1 MSFPNLSALAVR
13 ERSVTLFFL
22 ILSIIAG
29 LYAFNSLGRA
39 EDPPFTVRVM
49 VVSVLWPGATP
60 DELQT
65 QVVDRLERRIQEVDY
80 FLKVETTIRPGRAD
94 MMVEFEDFSPSDI
107 VPDLFYEV
115 RKRMLDES
123 PRLPAGVIGPIVND
137 DFSDVYFSM
146 IALMAPGLPMSELVK
161 DADNIRDRLQ
171 RVKGIQKVF
180 LLGERPQR
188 LHINFDRAKLANLG
202 LSAPDVLTAIQAN
215 NDLVPAGQ
223 IETAGARVY
232 VRIDADLTD
241 LQALANVPLR
251 VNNRVI
257 RLGDIAEV
265 ERGYEEPPTYMIR
278 ASGQDSVLLGVVA
291 ADGEDGLALGERLSA
306 FLALERKELPLG
318 MSLSQIT
325 NQADAIAQAVD
336 LFQIKFLVAMAVVMA
351 VSVLAIGLRAGLI
364 VGLSIPLTL
373 GLTFVLMKLTGMN
386 LDRISLGA
394 LIIAL
399 GLLVDDAIIAIEMM
413 IVKMEQGWD
422 RVRAASHAWEVTA
435 APMLF
440 GTLVTVAGFV
450 PIGFARSAVG
460 EYAGGIFWVLAFALL
475 VSWVVA
481 VTFTPYLGVKI
492 LPEIKQD
499 SAQNAQSSQ
508 NAHYAHDLLYRT
520 PGYERLRAIITW
532 CVTRRKRVV
541 LATLAALVLS
551 IAGMAGPVE
560 KQFFPSSDRPEV
572 LISVY
577 LPEGSA
583 IGVTDSVVRALERDL
598 IDRPEIETLSA
609 YIGAGAPRFF
619 ISANP
624 EQPNPG
630 FAKMIAVT
638 QDDKSRETLIEF
650 LNGRIA
656 EGTYAQ
662 ARVRVARLLFGPPV
676 DWPVSFR
683 VTGPDTLVL
692 RTIGHQVRNV
702 MQQNPHMVDPNL
714 DWDERAPTLDLDMDT
729 QVLRTL
735 GLTPREVA
743 LQLQFQLNGVPV
755 TNVREGTRSVQVRAR
770 MAPTRGELLEGIE
783 IITPDGTKVPL
794 TQLGTATIAFE
805 DPVIKRYNRQPF
817 LYVNGD
823 VKGAQP
829 PDVAMAVWAALSSV
843 RADLPEGYA
852 ISIAG
857 SIEQSA
863 KADASIQKLQPLMV
877 ALMLVFIMLQMR
889 SFSGMFMVVATAP
902 LGLIG
907 AVLALLLFSQPFG
920 FVALLG
926 LIGLAGILMRN
937 TLILTQQIADNALE
951 GMAPRQAV
959 IEAAVQRARPVVL
972 TAVAAALAFVPL
984 TLDRFWGPLA
994 YVLIGGVL
1002 VGTAITLLF
1011 VPALYAW
1018 WFRIGSRPKGNSAG

>member
-318 MSLSQIT
+318 MSLTQIT

-336 LFQIKFLVAMAVVMA
+336 LFQIKFLVAMAVVMV

-508 NAHYAHDLLYRT
+508 DPHYAHDLLYRT

-609 YIGAGAPRFF
+609 YVGAGAPRFF

-683 VTGPDTLVL
+683 VTGPDTAVL

-1018 WFRIGSRPKGNSAG
+1018 WFRIGSRPAGNSAG

>member
-137 DFSDVYFSM
+137 DFSDIYFSM

-318 MSLSQIT
+318 MSLTQIT

-551 IAGMAGPVE
+551 IASMAGPVE

-676 DWPVSFR
+676 DWPVNFR
-683 VTGPDTLVL
+683 VTGPDTAVL

-907 AVLALLLFSQPFG
+907 AALALLLFSQPFG

>member
-123 PRLPAGVIGPIVND
+123 PRLPAGVIGPIIND

-318 MSLSQIT
+318 MSLTQIT

-440 GTLVTVAGFV
+440 GTLVAVAGFV

-508 NAHYAHDLLYRT
+508 DPHNAHDLLYRT

-683 VTGPDTLVL
+683 VTGPDTAVL

-735 GLTPREVA
+735 GLTTREVA

>member
-123 PRLPAGVIGPIVND
+123 PRLPAGVIGPIIND

-318 MSLSQIT
+318 MSLTQIT

-508 NAHYAHDLLYRT
+508 DPHNAHDLLYRT

-551 IAGMAGPVE
+551 IASMAGPVE

-683 VTGPDTLVL
+683 VTGPDTAVL

-735 GLTPREVA
+735 GLTTREVA

-937 TLILTQQIADNALE
+937 TLILTQQVADNALE

-984 TLDRFWGPLA
+984 TLDSFWGPLA

-1018 WFRIGSRPKGNSAG
+1018 WFRIGTRPEGNPES

>member
-60 DELQT
+60 NELQT

-80 FLKVETTIRPGRAD
+80 YFKLETTIRPGRAD
-94 MMVEFEDFSPSDI
+94 MMVEFEDFSPSEI

-115 RKRMLDES
+115 RKRMLDEA

-137 DFSDVYFSM
+137 DFADVYFSM
-146 IALMAPGLPMSELVK
+146 IALTAPGLPLSELVK
-161 DADNIRDRLQ
+161 DADGIRDRLQ
-171 RVKGIQKVF
+171 RIDGVQKVF

-188 LHINFDRAKLANLG
+188 IHINFDAAKLANLG
-202 LSAPDVLTAIQAN
+202 LSAPAVLAAINAN
-215 NDLVPAGQ
+215 NELVAAGQ
-223 IETAGARVY
+223 IETQGARVY
-232 VRIDADLTD
+232 VRIDSSLTD
-241 LQALANVPLR
+241 LQALANVQLR
-251 VNNRVI
+251 VNDRLI
-257 RLGDIAEV
+257 RLGDIASV

-278 ASGQDSVLLGVVA
+278 AAGQDSVLLGVVMA
-291 ADGEDGLALGERLSA
+291 HGEDGLALGKRMSA
-306 FLALERKELPLG
+306 FLALERDNLPLG
-318 MSLSQIT
+318 MSLTQIT
-325 NQADAIAQAVD
+325 NQADAITQAVD
-336 LFQIKFLVAMAVVMA
+336 LFQVKFLVAMAVVMA
-351 VSVLAIGLRAGLI
+351 VSVAAIGLRAGLI

-373 GLTFVLMKLTGMN
+373 GLTFVLMQLTGMN

-422 RVRAASHAWEVTA
+422 RVRAASHAWQVTA

-475 VSWVVA
+475 VSWLVA
-481 VTFTPYLGVKI
+481 VTFTPYLGVKL
-492 LPEIKQD
+492 LPDVKREAGPDGHD
-499 SAQNAQSSQ
+499 SIYQ
-508 NAHYAHDLLYRT
+508 T
-520 PGYERLRAIITW
+520 PGYQRLRALITW
-532 CVTRRKRVV
+532 CVTRRRRVV

-551 IAGMAGPVE
+551 IVGMVSLVE

-577 LPEGSA
+577 MPEGTA
-583 IGVTDSVVRALERDL
+583 IGNTDAVVRALEKDL
-598 IDRPEIETLSA
+598 LERPEIETLSA

-624 EQPNPG
+624 EQPSPG

-638 QDDKSRETLIEF
+638 KDAKNRDRLIEF
-650 LNGRIA
+650 LNTQIA
-656 EGTYAQ
+656 QGEYAQ
-662 ARVRVARLLFGPPV
+662 ARVRVSRLLYGPPV

-683 VTGPDTLVL
+683 VTGPDTAVL
-692 RTIGHQVRNV
+692 RTIGHQVREV
-702 MQQNPHMVDPNL
+702 MQQNPHTIDPNL
-714 DWDERAPTLDLDMDT
+714 DWDERAPTLDLDMDN
-729 QVLRTL
+729 QILQTL
-735 GLTPREVA
+735 GLTPQDVA
-743 LQLQFQLNGVPV
+743 QQLQFQLNGVPV

-770 MAPTRGELLEGIE
+770 MAPSSGELLEGIE
-783 IITPDGTKVPL
+783 ISTSDGNKVPL
-794 TQLGTATIAFE
+794 AQLGTAVIEFE
-805 DPVIKRYNRQPF
+805 DPVIKRYNREPF

-823 VKGAQP
+823 VQGAQP
-829 PDVAMAVWAALSSV
+829 PDVTMAVWSALEPV
-843 RADLPEGYA
+843 RASLPAGYR

-907 AVLALLLFSQPFG
+907 AVVALLLFSQPFG

-937 TLILTQQIADNALE
+937 TLILTQQVADNANE
-951 GMAPRQAV
+951 GMAAREAV

-972 TAVAAALAFVPL
+972 TALAAALAFVPL
-984 TLDRFWGPLA
+984 TMDSFWGPLA
-994 YVLIGGVL
+994 YVLIGGV
-1002 VGTAITLLF
+1002 VIGTAITLLF

-1018 WFRIGSRPKGNSAG
+1018 WFRIGIVPTR

>member
-1 MSFPNLSALAVR
+1 M
-13 ERSVTLFFL
+13 
-22 ILSIIAG
+22 
-29 LYAFNSLGRA
+29 
-39 EDPPFTVRVM
+39 
-49 VVSVLWPGATP
+49 
-60 DELQT
+60 
-65 QVVDRLERRIQEVDY
+65 
-80 FLKVETTIRPGRAD
+80 
-94 MMVEFEDFSPSDI
+94 
-107 VPDLFYEV
+107 
-115 RKRMLDES
+115 
-123 PRLPAGVIGPIVND
+123 
-137 DFSDVYFSM
+137 
-146 IALMAPGLPMSELVK
+146 
-161 DADNIRDRLQ
+161 
-171 RVKGIQKVF
+171 
-180 LLGERPQR
+180 
-188 LHINFDRAKLANLG
+188 
-202 LSAPDVLTAIQAN
+202 
-215 NDLVPAGQ
+215 
-223 IETAGARVY
+223 
-232 VRIDADLTD
+232 
-241 LQALANVPLR
+241 
-251 VNNRVI
+251 
-257 RLGDIAEV
+257 
-265 ERGYEEPPTYMIR
+265 
-278 ASGQDSVLLGVVA
+278 
-291 ADGEDGLALGERLSA
+291 
-306 FLALERKELPLG
+306 
-318 MSLSQIT
+318 
-325 NQADAIAQAVD
+325 
-336 LFQIKFLVAMAVVMA
+336 
-351 VSVLAIGLRAGLI
+351 
-364 VGLSIPLTL
+364 
-373 GLTFVLMKLTGMN
+373 
-386 LDRISLGA
+386 
-394 LIIAL
+394 
-399 GLLVDDAIIAIEMM
+399 
-413 IVKMEQGWD
+413 
-422 RVRAASHAWEVTA
+422 
-435 APMLF
+435 
-440 GTLVTVAGFV
+440 
-450 PIGFARSAVG
+450 
-460 EYAGGIFWVLAFALL
+460 
-475 VSWVVA
+475 
-481 VTFTPYLGVKI
+481 
-492 LPEIKQD
+492 
-499 SAQNAQSSQ
+499 
-508 NAHYAHDLLYRT
+508 
-520 PGYERLRAIITW
+520 
-532 CVTRRKRVV
+532 
-541 LATLAALVLS
+541 
-551 IAGMAGPVE
+551 
-560 KQFFPSSDRPEV
+560 
-572 LISVY
+572 
-577 LPEGSA
+577 
-583 IGVTDSVVRALERDL
+583 
-598 IDRPEIETLSA
+598 
-609 YIGAGAPRFF
+609 
-619 ISANP
+619 
-624 EQPNPG
+624 
-630 FAKMIAVT
+630 
-638 QDDKSRETLIEF
+638 IEF

-683 VTGPDTLVL
+683 VTGPDTAVL